1 MSQVISD
8 FLALREAVQC
18 QILEAALAGRSYTPS
33 TARAEKVV
41 GDYWS
46 GLNGN
51 VTGTESMFL
60 FRVNS
65 ASGYEYTIHK
75 ELHTYLNRLFIGFD
89 VSLFEATPDRGGPR
103 SVELQ
108 ELLRGASVAGKTE
121 VEISG
126 VLKCEALA
134 RLLRYG
140 MMTVDGP
147 IELDR
152 GNPFKG
158 SLIFRI
164 SKKMSDSERKAES
177 ARVLKDADDLAKSVE
192 ALVGT

>member
-8 FLALREAVQC
+8 FLALRETVQC
-18 QILEAALAGRSYTPS
+18 QILQAALVGRSYKPS
-33 TARAEKVV
+33 TASAAKAVD
-41 GDYWS
+41 DYWS
-46 GLNGN
+46 GRNGN

-60 FRVNS
+60 FRVRS
-65 ASGYEYTIHK
+65 SSEYEYTIHK

-89 VSLFEATPDRGGPR
+89 VALFESTPDRGSTR

-108 ELLRGASVAGKTE
+108 ELLRTASIAGKSE

-147 IELDR
+147 IELDHS
-152 GNPFKG
+152 NPFKG
-158 SLIFRI
+158 SLVFRI

-177 ARVLKDADDLAKSVE
+177 ARMLKEADDLAKSVDS
-192 ALVGT
+192 LIDS